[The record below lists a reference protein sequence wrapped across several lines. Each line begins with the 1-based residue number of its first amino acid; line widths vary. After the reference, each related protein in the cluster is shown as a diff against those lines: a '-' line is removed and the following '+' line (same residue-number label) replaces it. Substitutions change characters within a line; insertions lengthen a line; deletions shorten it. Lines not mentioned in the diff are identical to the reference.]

1 MARALGVT
9 SGDGRGW
16 AMGVVRSAGL
26 SCHPCL
32 PLSWVKP
39 CPQGLSPPS
48 WPPGHIS
55 CQQEAAFPAPG
66 PSHGPRPLPGHAS
79 RSLPDTCCPRSR
91 SARRLPK
98 DGRYVQFSPSLIPGD
113 TPHASQVCAPLCG
126 WRFKPAC
133 PSRRGVPRARSASFS
148 PPLSSLLGT
157 GPACGTRGRTDTRTG
172 SWSRHREEIIQ
183 PETLRPY
190 LRKEG
195 EKQYSVRRVISGL
208 DGQMRHPLSQTVP
221 SWPPP
226 SFPRCADLKPG

>member
-1 MARALGVT
+1 
-9 SGDGRGW
+9 
-16 AMGVVRSAGL
+16 MGVVGRWAWSGVQACPVIRVSLCPGL
-26 SCHPCL
+26 T
-32 PLSWVKP
+32 P

-113 TPHASQVCAPLCG
+113 TRHASQVCAPLCG

-157 GPACGTRGRTDTRTG
+157 GPACGTRGRTDARTG

-226 SFPRCADLKPG
+226 SFPRRADLKPR

>member
-1 MARALGVT
+1 MARALGVA
-9 SGDGRGW
+9 SGGGLGW

-113 TPHASQVCAPLCG
+113 TRHASQVCAPLCG

-148 PPLSSLLGT
+148 PPVSSLLGT
-157 GPACGTRGRTDTRTG
+157 GPAAVRGDGRTPAPAPG
-172 SWSRHREEIIQ
+172 AGIA
-183 PETLRPY
+183 
-190 LRKEG
+190 RK
-195 EKQYSVRRVISGL
+195 
-208 DGQMRHPLSQTVP
+208 
-221 SWPPP
+221 
-226 SFPRCADLKPG
+226 SFSLKPCALICGRKAKNSTAFVALFRD

>member
-1 MARALGVT
+1 MVGRWAWSGVQACPVIRV
-9 SGDGRGW
+9 SLCP
-16 AMGVVRSAGL
+16 GL
-26 SCHPCL
+26 T
-32 PLSWVKP
+32 P

-55 CQQEAAFPAPG
+55 CQQEAAFPASG

-113 TPHASQVCAPLCG
+113 TRHVSQVCAPLCG

-157 GPACGTRGRTDTRTG
+157 GPACGTRGRTDTHTG

-221 SWPPP
+221 SWPPL
-226 SFPRCADLKPG
+226 SFPRRADLKPG

>member
-1 MARALGVT
+1 MARALGVA

-16 AMGVVRSAGL
+16 AMGMVRSAGL

-113 TPHASQVCAPLCG
+113 TRHASQVCAPLCG

-157 GPACGTRGRTDTRTG
+157 GPACGTRGRTDTHTG

-226 SFPRCADLKPG
+226 SFPRRADLKPG

>member
-1 MARALGVT
+1 MVGRWAWSGVQACPVIRV
-9 SGDGRGW
+9 SLCP
-16 AMGVVRSAGL
+16 GL
-26 SCHPCL
+26 T
-32 PLSWVKP
+32 P

-113 TPHASQVCAPLCG
+113 TRHASQVCAPLCG

-133 PSRRGVPRARSASFS
+133 PSRRGVPRARSAFFS
-148 PPLSSLLGT
+148 PPVSSLLGT
-157 GPACGTRGRTDTRTG
+157 GPAAVRGDGRTPTPAPG
-172 SWSRHREEIIQ
+172 AGIA
-183 PETLRPY
+183 
-190 LRKEG
+190 RK
-195 EKQYSVRRVISGL
+195 
-208 DGQMRHPLSQTVP
+208 
-221 SWPPP
+221 
-226 SFPRCADLKPG
+226 SFSLKPCALICGRKAKNGTAFVALFRD

>member
-1 MARALGVT
+1 MARALGVA
-9 SGDGRGW
+9 SGGGRGW
-16 AMGVVRSAGL
+16 AMGMVRSAGL

-113 TPHASQVCAPLCG
+113 TRLTPPKCVRPCAVG
-126 WRFKPAC
+126 
-133 PSRRGVPRARSASFS
+133 G
-148 PPLSSLLGT
+148 SSL
-157 GPACGTRGRTDTRTG
+157 PALPDGASHEHAARPFPRQC
-172 SWSRHREEIIQ
+172 
-183 PETLRPY
+183 RPY
-190 LRKEG
+190 LAPALLRYEG
-195 EKQYSVRRVISGL
+195 T
-208 DGQMRHPLSQTVP
+208 DGRPHRLLEQASRGNHS
-221 SWPPP
+221 
-226 SFPRCADLKPG
+226 A

>member
-1 MARALGVT
+1 
-9 SGDGRGW
+9 
-16 AMGVVRSAGL
+16 MGVVGRWAWSGVQARPVILVSLCPGL
-26 SCHPCL
+26 T
-32 PLSWVKP
+32 P

-133 PSRRGVPRARSASFS
+133 PSRPGVPRARSASFS
-148 PPLSSLLGT
+148 SPVSSLLGT
-157 GPACGTRGRTDTRTG
+157 GPAAVRGEGRTPAPAPG
-172 SWSRHREEIIQ
+172 AGIA
-183 PETLRPY
+183 
-190 LRKEG
+190 RK
-195 EKQYSVRRVISGL
+195 
-208 DGQMRHPLSQTVP
+208 
-221 SWPPP
+221 
-226 SFPRCADLKPG
+226 SFSLKPCALICGRKVKNGTAFVALFRD